1 MVSMQNISQYFCHHF
16 KTASLYHI
24 LVSQNYKSRAF
35 NVAVLPTVRMYS
47 HMGGKLGHGTR
58 ECLLLVLLILQIYY
72 RIGFLSYCEM
82 KVQVTQSCLTLCNP
96 MDYTVHAILQARIL
110 DWVVFPL
117 SRGSTQPRDQT
128 QVSHIAGRFFTS

>member
-1 MVSMQNISQYFCHHF
+1 MQNISQYFCHHF

-82 KVQVTQSCLTLCNP
+82 KVCTDDSLGKIYRFGKIIVQFSPFARNLKIVTLLFKNVYRSP
-96 MDYTVHAILQARIL
+96 KVIFHSARGQEIGN
-110 DWVVFPL
+110 
-117 SRGSTQPRDQT
+117 S
-128 QVSHIAGRFFTS
+128 